1 MKLHF
6 LGTGAGGVLDC
17 YNTCFAIE
25 NNDEYLL
32 VDGGGGNQIIKQLN
46 EELQKKGYLTVRG
59 KVSAAY
65 FNERFFGNKEDT
77 GWHIVE

>member
-1 MKLHF
+1 MSASEEEK
-6 LGTGAGGVLDC
+6 GADFISKIMTVKD
-17 YNTCFAIE
+17 IKE
-25 NNDEYLL
+25 VLL
-32 VDGGGGNQIIKQLN
+32 VSDTKAYQIIKQLN